1 MQVPAVL
8 PVRILIIVLLAV
20 GAAGCELV
28 GDIFQAGM
36 AVGAI
41 AVVLVVVLIGW
52 LVAKARG

>member
-8 PVRILIIVLLAV
+8 PVRILIIVLLAA